1 MIPKI
6 SHFIS
11 LILSL
16 LLILTVISAKAQI
29 KNRIIKPEKAEQF
42 GVNNKSIKSLSSF
55 MLPRI
60 DEKQLFKED
69 SIESRLG
76 KPWPA
81 TLFSSGFGGF

>member
-6 SHFIS
+6 NHVVS

-16 LLILTVISAKAQI
+16 LLILTVISAKSQI

-42 GVNNKSIKSLSSF
+42 GVKNKRMKSLSSF
-55 MLPRI
+55 MLLSI

-69 SIESRLG
+69 SIEINLG
-76 KPWPA
+76 
-81 TLFSSGFGGF
+81 SHID